1 MRKMINNCNI
11 ARDLIPQYAENLLSD
26 GSREFVDTHCSEC
39 PDCKKILDTAMVDI
53 QTKNEKRQEEIWSE
67 IAKKQK
73 RKKIMIK
80 SIIISA
86 SVLIVITAIFFC
98 SFILKGNTWFVNI
111 DISESNGYKTGA
123 ELSTDMAHP
132 GKDEVDKAAQ
142 AVIKYFQNNFGGS
155 ILLSL
160 KYDEELTSSNMP
172 SIVFEGDY
180 FMLQEPVAGD
190 MSRMKNN
197 WHWYVDYN
205 KTTEEWQIIGNG
217 YD

>member
-1 MRKMINNCNI
+1 MINNCNI
-11 ARDLIPQYAENLLSD
+11 VRDLIPQYAENLLSD
-26 GSREFVDTHCSEC
+26 ESREFVDKHCSEC
-39 PDCKKILDTAMVDI
+39 GECKKVLDTAVLEL
-53 QTKNEKRQEEIWSE
+53 QTQKEERQEKIWTN
-67 IAKKQK
+67 IAKRQK

-80 SIIISA
+80 SVIISA
-86 SVLIVITAIFFC
+86 SVLLVITAIFIC
-98 SFILKGNTWFVNI
+98 TFILKGNTWFVSMNLSQA
-111 DISESNGYKTGA
+111 DGYKTKA
-123 ELSTDMAHP
+123 ELSSEITHH
-132 GKDEVDKAAQ
+132 GKDEVYAASQ

-160 KYDEELTSSNMP
+160 KYDEELTSANMP

-190 MSRMKNN
+190 MNRMKNN
-197 WHWYVDYN
+197 WHWYVEYN

>member
-1 MRKMINNCNI
+1 MINNCNI

-80 SIIISA
+80 SVIISA
-86 SVLIVITAIFFC
+86 SVLLVITAIFIC
-98 SFILKGNTWFVNI
+98 TFILKGNTWFVSINLSQA
-111 DISESNGYKTGA
+111 DEYKTSA
-123 ELSTDMAHP
+123 ELSADTTHP
-132 GKDEVDKAAQ
+132 GKDEVNAASQ

-160 KYDEELTSSNMP
+160 KYDEKLTSANMP

-190 MSRMKNN
+190 MNRMKNN
-197 WHWYVDYN
+197 WHWYVEYN
-205 KTTEEWQIIGNG
+205 KTTEEWQIVGNG